1 MANAKVWW
9 ERRRVLDNQVYIYS
23 KAVMTHYDQPLPC
36 RPPGTKFSRDQVWRD
51 LGEDVGKCDY
61 GDVNIRSL
69 SMQRLFVG
77 SMRVVR

>member
-1 MANAKVWW
+1 
-9 ERRRVLDNQVYIYS
+9 
-23 KAVMTHYDQPLPC
+23 MTHYDQPLPC

-51 LGEDVGKCDY
+51 LGEDVGKCNY

-77 SMRVVR
+77 SMRVIR